1 MGSVNGNGGG
11 GDVDAS
17 TDPFGKETMSKS
29 YQDRESVPD
38 RDTSLDT
45 KNIKGTP
52 YSPELAEAVKAVNE
66 KAAQRR
72 AERALGLNLQS
83 M

>member
-52 YSPELAEAVKAVNE
+52 YSPELAEAVKELEPDETVDILQNFTEVNI
-66 KAAQRR
+66 
-72 AERALGLNLQS
+72 
-83 M
+83 